1 MVTEKNFV
9 FIRRLEAISLRAV
22 VATKASSNALV
33 LKQRL
38 RTHLI
43 IKSIC
48 VDVNKSVVFV
58 LSLKTLSSMKIWKT
72 S

>member
-1 MVTEKNFV
+1 MVTEKNIA
-9 FIRRLEAISLRAV
+9 FIRRLEAFSLRAV